1 MDWDEVTSADD
12 DNTVVVEEIEGILT
26 DEQFEEFLVRHFAAA
41 KAFVALVY
49 AHHSVIHYSFHKYFC
64 QRKYSVDCIL
74 FAARIRPLRK

>member
-26 DEQFEEFLVRHFAAA
+26 DAQFEEFYYNRVDGSDLSKEFLVRHFAAA

-49 AHHSVIHYSFHKYFC
+49 AHS
-64 QRKYSVDCIL
+64 
-74 FAARIRPLRK
+74 

>member
-26 DEQFEEFLVRHFAAA
+26 DEQFEEFYCNNRVDGSDFSKEFLVRHFAAA

-49 AHHSVIHYSFHKYFC
+49 AHS
-64 QRKYSVDCIL
+64 
-74 FAARIRPLRK
+74 

>member
-26 DEQFEEFLVRHFAAA
+26 DEQFEEFYCNNRVDLSKQFLVRHFAAA

-49 AHHSVIHYSFHKYFC
+49 AHS
-64 QRKYSVDCIL
+64 
-74 FAARIRPLRK
+74 